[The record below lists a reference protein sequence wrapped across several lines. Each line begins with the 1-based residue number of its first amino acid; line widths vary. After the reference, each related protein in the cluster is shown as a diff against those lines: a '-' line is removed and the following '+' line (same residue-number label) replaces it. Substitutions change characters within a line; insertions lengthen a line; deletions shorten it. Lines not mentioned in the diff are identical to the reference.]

1 MPASNT
7 EYIHITNPGL
17 TVTLSGLISG
27 NSNLTRGS
35 DAAGQVNGTLVLNN
49 AGNTFQNF
57 QLQSLGGAVDV
68 QGASTLPAGATGNN
82 ITSGPLGTKTITLGS
97 TNSGSIALE
106 NSSPVAVTLGNTLQ
120 IEDPCSFI
128 SASGLTF
135 AGAVTLT
142 GSGQGSSNNHII
154 DFSVGANSNIAFTG
168 QISGVDGVNLR
179 SGSGV
184 GGLTLSGSSTY
195 TGATSITMGTLILGG
210 NAPAGAAGVLGN
222 ASSPVT
228 IGDANSAGNAAA
240 LVTNG
245 DYTIA
250 RPITVNSTAGP
261 ATLGTIATGTSTY
274 SGAIVLDNSAMLSAP
289 AGGSAIF
296 TGPITGTSGIT
307 AAAATG
313 GNVSLAATA
322 ANQDTYSG
330 ATTVASGQLTLDY
343 GLMTPSGGTV
353 GGMLPDS
360 PLVLSGGTLAFKGN
374 AAAAVNET
382 LLSTQVA
389 APGSAVVVSP
399 VNGQALEIGLGSITR
414 NGGVLDLPVSSATF
428 TTTNPNSN
436 GILGGYLTVNGY
448 QGWAAN
454 NGSNTIAALSSYN
467 TDDYSSPGN
476 NVDVTNFAL
485 TPSGTVNSL
494 RFNQATG
501 GTLALS
507 GELMLASGGILV
519 TPNVGP
525 HNVAISG
532 GVLTA
537 SGTTST
543 NALADVVVVQGNT
556 AAPFTIGA
564 NITNNGTV
572 SIGLTKGG
580 PGELVL
586 TGSNTF
592 TGPISVS
599 AGTLQMGDGTPGHD
613 TVLSGN
619 IANNGTVIVNL
630 NGNQTYGGTISG
642 AGNLVKGG
650 PGTLAVANTSDYGGA
665 TTINQGTLQLTG
677 YIRLLSRTHPS
688 LELQRQPDRLGGWR
702 HGHLEWQRNPRRQSV
717 TISGSGSS
725 HVNYVALGNGSN
737 NILPTTNSP
746 YTIELWATENGL
758 QSWSRIFDFGTTAGG
773 PSNLLWSWTQ
783 GTNNPSVIS
792 PDSVNFNAATFT
804 PGTEYHIALVVTP
817 SGSGCDLNWYQFA
830 GNGTLIASGS
840 DPNNPVPWN
849 ISQLTQTNMWLG
861 RSEYGDQDADAT
873 YNEVRIWN
881 AALTQV
887 QLTALTT
894 LGPDTVGFNSNV
906 LPTTTPLTI
915 AASGTLDLGGTSQQ
929 VASLSDYT
937 LGSGGSIINSNTAA
951 AATLTFQRQ
960 RRRDH
965 LQRHDQRRPG
975 AGQRGDERGRHAGP
989 QRLAARLRQLERH
1002 LRHAGPRRRQPHGG
1016 RHHGHRRD
1024 AADQ

>member
-1 MPASNT
+1 MAGASALTNAWSISKGSAAYFGASSGTDSIQLTGNAALPASNT

-68 QGASTLPAGATGNN
+68 QGASTLPAGATGNS

-128 SASGLTF
+128 SVSGLTF

-184 GGLTLSGSSTY
+184 GGLTLSGSNTY

-307 AAAATG
+307 AAAAAG

-322 ANQDTYSG
+322 ANQDRYSG

-360 PLVLSGGTLAFKGN
+360 PVVLSGGTLAFKGN

-414 NGGVLDLPVSSATF
+414 SGGVLDLPVSSATF

-501 GTLALS
+501 GTLALG

-556 AAPFTIGA
+556 AAPFDDRREYHQQRHGIHRPHQGRSR
-564 NITNNGTV
+564 GV
-572 SIGLTKGG
+572 GL
-580 PGELVL
+580 
-586 TGSNTF
+586 
-592 TGPISVS
+592 
-599 AGTLQMGDGTPGHD
+599 
-613 TVLSGN
+613 
-619 IANNGTVIVNL
+619 
-630 NGNQTYGGTISG
+630 
-642 AGNLVKGG
+642 
-650 PGTLAVANTSDYGGA
+650 
-665 TTINQGTLQLTG
+665 
-677 YIRLLSRTHPS
+677 
-688 LELQRQPDRLGGWR
+688 DRLE
-702 HGHLEWQRNPRRQSV
+702 HLHR
-717 TISGSGSS
+717 
-725 HVNYVALGNGSN
+725 
-737 NILPTTNSP
+737 
-746 YTIELWATENGL
+746 
-758 QSWSRIFDFGTTAGG
+758 
-773 PSNLLWSWTQ
+773 
-783 GTNNPSVIS
+783 
-792 PDSVNFNAATFT
+792 
-804 PGTEYHIALVVTP
+804 
-817 SGSGCDLNWYQFA
+817 
-830 GNGTLIASGS
+830 S
-840 DPNNPVPWN
+840 D
-849 ISQLTQTNMWLG
+849 
-861 RSEYGDQDADAT
+861 
-873 YNEVRIWN
+873 
-881 AALTQV
+881 
-887 QLTALTT
+887 
-894 LGPDTVGFNSNV
+894 
-906 LPTTTPLTI
+906 
-915 AASGTLDLGGTSQQ
+915 
-929 VASLSDYT
+929 
-937 LGSGGSIINSNTAA
+937 
-951 AATLTFQRQ
+951 QRQ
-960 RRRDH
+960 RRHVANGRRH
-965 LQRHDQRRPG
+965 AGPRHPAGGQHCQQRHGHRQSQRQPELRRHDQRRR
-975 AGQRGDERGRHAGP
+975 QRGQGRHGHPHVDHEQHLRRGHDDRPGHVEAPGRHPAAGGRGRPIRLDASNRTSLSLTSSNVTAWNDLSGNGNNFTLDSAAAAAPTLANNVNGKVSVHFNAASGTNRTDLVSTNPVNVQTVFIVDTPLTFATGDTGIWGWQNNDEGLRGSGNSWFIPGNGNDFVNASGSFIEINGSRRSPAATQASPRASRRCWWPTGP
-989 QRLAARLRQLERH
+989 TAWTAARACSMRSAATR
-1002 LRHAGPRRRQPHGG
+1002 RWPATTAGSPATFPR
-1016 RHHGHRRD
+1016 
-1024 AADQ
+1024 